1 MVKVDNFNDFM
12 DRVVGDTST
21 MSDAIDLNPRIE
33 SGVDGSFVV
42 LFSGKM
48 NESTANRLKK
58 VIVKHGSREDNS
70 TDVYLGVPSDD
81 SNLPR
86 LIRIGS
92 VIFTIQ
98 VYKEINSIFSQ
109 YANQVE
115 YKIYSDSEYSFSEFN
130 PDSLISTIKFKKP
143 NRKEEMI

>member
-12 DRVVGDTST
+12 GRVVGDSET
-21 MSDAIDLNPRIE
+21 MADAIDLNPKVE
-33 SGVDGSFVV
+33 QGVDGSFVI
-42 LFSGKM
+42 LFTGKM

-58 VIVKHGSREDNS
+58 VIIKHGSRDEDS
-70 TDVYLGVPSDD
+70 TDIYLGVPTQDHNS
-81 SNLPR
+81 PQ

-98 VYKEINSIFSQ
+98 VYKEINSIFSP
-109 YANQVE
+109 YITQVD
-115 YKIYSDSEYSFSEFN
+115 YKLYSDSIFREFN
-130 PDSLISTIKFKKP
+130 PDTLISTIKFKKP